1 MTIEQPAMRE
11 AEHII
16 IHADGACL
24 GNPGPG
30 GWAFAKTLGGKTI
43 RRSGRVLGAT
53 TNNQMEMVAVLQAI
67 LSLTRR
73 DIPATIFTDSEYV
86 VKGLTEWMPKWIAN
100 GWCGS
105 NKKPVK
111 NRELWEALKAAMDA
125 HPAGITLQW
134 VRGHSG
140 DPGNEAVDAMANAE
154 AEKAATRVG
163 ISPDIET
170 RFDSAKGLV
179 VPRHPQA

>member
-1 MTIEQPAMRE
+1 MIIEQPIALE

-16 IHADGACL
+16 INADGACL
-24 GNPGPG
+24 GNPGVG
-30 GWAFAKTLGGKTI
+30 GWAFSKTLGGKTI

-67 LSLTRR
+67 RSLTRR
-73 DIPATIFTDSEYV
+73 DIPVTLFTDSEYV

-100 GWCGS
+100 GWRGS

-111 NRELWEALKAAMDA
+111 NQELWEALKAAMDA
-125 HPAGITLQW
+125 HTAGITLKW

-140 DPGNEAVDAMANAE
+140 DPGNEAVDALANAE
-154 AEKAATRVG
+154 AAKAAARVG

-170 RFDSAKGLV
+170 RFDFALGLV
-179 VPRHPQA
+179 VPYCPAA